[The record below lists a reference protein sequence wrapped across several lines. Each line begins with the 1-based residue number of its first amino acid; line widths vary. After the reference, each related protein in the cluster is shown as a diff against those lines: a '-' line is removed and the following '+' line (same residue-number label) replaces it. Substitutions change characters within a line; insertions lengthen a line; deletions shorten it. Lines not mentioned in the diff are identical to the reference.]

1 MKELVEVLCRG
12 LGVGADAADLEET
25 RAGED
30 VTVTLSLPLADLH
43 KIDGRDHRTAKAL
56 RQVLSAAA
64 AASKERFHL
73 VARAKE

>member
-1 MKELVEVLCRG
+1 VKELVEVLCRG
-12 LGVGADAADLEET
+12 LGVSPEAGAIEEA

-30 VTVTLSLPLADLH
+30 VTVTLTLPLADLH
-43 KIDGRDHRTAKAL
+43 KIDGRDHRTARAL
-56 RQVLSAAA
+56 RQILSAAA